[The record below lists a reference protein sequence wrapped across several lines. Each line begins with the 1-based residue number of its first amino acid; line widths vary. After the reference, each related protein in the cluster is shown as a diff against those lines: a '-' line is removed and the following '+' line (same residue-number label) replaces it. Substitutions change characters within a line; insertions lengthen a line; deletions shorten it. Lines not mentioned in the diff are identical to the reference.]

1 MTGGPSR
8 RAARLGLVLL
18 GAALALALSAG
29 CKKKTTSSAVGDLCK
44 PGRVECLDKKT
55 ALLCG
60 DGDAFIEV
68 PCRGKLGCSV
78 SGDIA
83 TCDRSIAQKGDPCTA
98 AEDGKDRAF
107 CSDDARTALAC
118 REGKL
123 APAFE
128 CVKFDCHLDGK
139 KADCAQMV
147 ANEGGACG
155 TEGETLCG
163 DDDRSLLRCK
173 GHVLERYKLCHG
185 KEGCKGA
192 RSPSCDDT
200 LAREGDPCVLSG
212 MVVCAENG
220 ESELIC
226 QNGRFSLSRP
236 CKKSGCKVTS
246 ISQKRIEC
254 R

>member
-1 MTGGPSR
+1 MTRSR
-8 RAARLGLVLL
+8 SVRVGRVAFVLV
-18 GAALALALSAG
+18 GATLVGALVSG
-29 CKKKTTSSAVGDLCK
+29 CKKKTTTFAVGDLCK
-44 PGRVECLDKKT
+44 AGRVECVDKKT
-55 ALLCG
+55 ALMCS
-60 DGDAFIEV
+60 DGDAFVEV
-68 PCRGKLGCSV
+68 PCRGKLGCTV

-83 TCDRSIAQKGDPCTA
+83 TCDRSFAQKGDACTN
-98 AEDGKDRAF
+98 AEDGSRGF
-107 CSDDARTALAC
+107 CSDDSRTALAC
-118 REGKL
+118 RDGKL
-123 APAFE
+123 SPTFE
-128 CVKFDCHLDGK
+128 CVKFDCHLEGK
-139 KADCAQMV
+139 KTDCEQMV
-147 ANEGGACG
+147 AKEGGACG
-155 TEGETLCG
+155 ADGETLCG

-212 MVVCAENG
+212 MVVCSENG
-220 ESELIC
+220 DSELIC